1 MICRTCC
8 KEISV
13 TEIAL
18 NGSKQY
24 STLEVNTS
32 WLHVLYSPL
41 LIEVLHCGNRN
52 FRHFC
57 SCDLHLDPMTFVH
70 KPDLYHVKMCRM
82 NKTKLLTSRLSKVI
96 VFQTCI
102 HTYRHTYATEIIYDA
117 AWRVVNTCI
126 RPCGRHCDHVA
137 QPVLKILLCYQTTCR
152 RLQRSRTVSVVGAV
166 LAQPPAT
173 TRCRTT
179 RIRSRW
185 RRDLRGNHE
194 TGAA

>member
-1 MICRTCC
+1 MHDCLQMICRTCC

-57 SCDLHLDPMTFVH
+57 SCDLDLDPMTFVH
-70 KPDLYHVKMCRM
+70 KPGLYHVKMCRM
-82 NKTKLLTSRLSKVI
+82 NKTILLTSRHSKVI

-102 HTYRHTYATEIIYDA
+102 HTYRHTRHRNY
-117 AWRVVNTCI
+117 I
-126 RPCGRHCDHVA
+126 R
-137 QPVLKILLCYQTTCR
+137 R
-152 RLQRSRTVSVVGAV
+152 RLAGGQYLHTTMR
-166 LAQPPAT
+166 PP
-173 TRCRTT
+173 
-179 RIRSRW
+179 
-185 RRDLRGNHE
+185 L
-194 TGAA
+194 